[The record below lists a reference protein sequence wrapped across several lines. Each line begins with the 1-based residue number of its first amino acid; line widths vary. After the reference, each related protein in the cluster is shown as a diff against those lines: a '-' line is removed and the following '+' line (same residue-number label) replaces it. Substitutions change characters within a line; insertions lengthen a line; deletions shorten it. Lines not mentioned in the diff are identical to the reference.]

1 MASSGAGVDKIR
13 IGGEE
18 HGYLY
23 VQVPVGKMVGH
34 QQDVSELWIGRRG
47 AKPNRPEEKLV
58 LVKKGDGVVE
68 AVNMQVSWVVKNGED
83 NRGEKIQ
90 VLDEG
95 STDVLCF
102 SKGVMIWWWDPVDGE
117 SPFEHGKHK
126 WGTCGC
132 EGKSTFNTVKV
143 TPTGGSDGRKR
154 RRLDGQPTIVPQ
166 KVIFDG
172 GEELQFTVYATVEP
186 CRG

>member
-1 MASSGAGVDKIR
+1 MASSGAGVDQIR
-13 IGGEE
+13 IGGEK

-23 VQVPVGKMVGH
+23 VQVPIGKMVVH

-47 AKPNRPEEKLV
+47 AEPDRPEQKLV

-68 AVNMQVSWVVKNGED
+68 AVNMQVSWMVKNGED

-102 SKGVMIWWWDPVDGE
+102 SKGVMIWWWDPVCGE

-126 WGTCGC
+126 WGTCGW
-132 EGKSTFNTVKV
+132 EGNSTFTTVKV
-143 TPTGGSDGRKR
+143 TAEESDGRKR
-154 RRLDGQPTIVPQ
+154 RRLEEQPTIVPQ
-166 KVIFDG
+166 KVIFDD

-186 CRG
+186 CRC